1 MTYQTLDDAIL
12 HEDVSDREELIAL
25 LSTRYDAHRENTDI
39 ELLEKI
45 NRYCSEHVW
54 HPDREIANDPIEW

>member
-12 HEDVSDREELIAL
+12 YEDVANREELIAL
-25 LSTRYDAHRENTDI
+25 LRIRYDVHSESTDL

-45 NRYCSEHVW
+45 NRYCSEHAW
-54 HPDREIANDPIEW
+54 ETERELANDPIEW

>member
-1 MTYQTLDDAIL
+1 MTYQTLADAIL
-12 HEDVSDREELIAL
+12 YEDVNNREELIEL
-25 LSTRYDAHRENTDI
+25 LSSKYAAHTGNTDL

-54 HPDREIANDPIEW
+54 HPDRELANDPIEW

>member
-12 HEDVSDREELIAL
+12 HEDVSNREELIAL
-25 LSTRYDAHRENTDI
+25 LNIRYAAHRENTDL

-45 NRYCSEHVW
+45 NRYRSEHSW
-54 HPDREIANDPIEW
+54 QSDRELANDPIEW